1 MDISTFS
8 KANKVRG
15 LELFQEL
22 YQEVLRLVKQKSQ
35 LGKNQQQAVNDYE
48 VCPIDSTVITL
59 TSKL

>member
-1 MDISTFS
+1 
-8 KANKVRG
+8 
-15 LELFQEL
+15 L